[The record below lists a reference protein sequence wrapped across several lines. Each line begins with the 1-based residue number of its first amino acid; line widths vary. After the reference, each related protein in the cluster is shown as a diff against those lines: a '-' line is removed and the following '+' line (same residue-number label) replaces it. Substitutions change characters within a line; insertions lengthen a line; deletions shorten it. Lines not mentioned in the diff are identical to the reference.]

1 MIKSTFTTLLV
12 GLSLAFYTYSQTNL
26 KPAAWESKPIDTWN
40 ETDVADILQRSP
52 WGQRISN
59 RTAEPS
65 FLGVIV
71 QDIYATFS
79 LRSALTVRL
88 ALIRLRQ
95 LSEKYDSMA
104 EKQRKEFDAKYRSLR
119 DCEQCSDYYIVAIGG
134 DSRILKNAVIVKRR
148 KEMIFLSNEL
158 GERRKLEKFVPQVQT
173 GSEAVFLFP
182 RNDEKGKP
190 LLNADSKTL
199 TFNFRNESNDDA
211 VVKLVERVEIKV
223 QDISRDGI
231 VIF

>member
-1 MIKSTFTTLLV
+1 MIRSVFATLVIVL
-12 GLSLAFYTYSQTNL
+12 GTAFSAYSQANL
-26 KPAAWESKPIDTWN
+26 RPAAWESKPIDAWD

-71 QDIYATFS
+71 QDLYATFT

-95 LSEKYDSMA
+95 ISEKYDSMT

-119 DCEQCSDYYIVAIGG
+119 ECTQCDDYYIVAVGG

-158 GERRKLEKFVPQVQT
+158 GERRELEKFVPQVQT

-182 RNDEKGKP
+182 RKDEKGKP

-199 TFNFRNESNDDA
+199 TFTFRNESNDDA

-223 QDISRDGI
+223 KDISRDGI